1 MEFDSK
7 KILSKNKVSITNPR
21 IIVLETLLEL
31 KKPIAIDDLYTL
43 VKNKVAKSTFY
54 RVLNDLKEI
63 SILQE
68 FNSPDNVNIV
78 ELVLENT
85 QHHHHLFC
93 NDCGEIVDIHL
104 SNDFEEFLENEVRK
118 LQQKVNYLSIENHSL
133 ELFGKC
139 SGCKN
144 N

>member
-43 VKNKVAKSTFY
+43 VKNNVAKSTFY
-54 RVLNDLKEI
+54 RVLSDLKEI
-63 SILQE
+63 NILQE
-68 FNSPDNVNIV
+68 FNSPDNINIV

-93 NDCGEIVDIHL
+93 NDCGEIVDINL
-104 SNDFEEFLENEVRK
+104 SNDFEEYLQNEVRK

>member
-21 IIVLETLLEL
+21 IIVLETLFEL

-43 VKNKVAKSTFY
+43 VKNNVAKSTFY
-54 RVLNDLKEI
+54 RVLSDLKEI
-63 SILQE
+63 NILQE

-93 NDCGEIVDIHL
+93 NNCGEIVDIQL
-104 SNDFEEFLENEVRK
+104 SNDFEEYLQNEVRK

>member
-43 VKNKVAKSTFY
+43 VKNNVAKSTFY
-54 RVLNDLKEI
+54 RVLSDLKEI
-63 SILQE
+63 NILQE

-93 NDCGEIVDIHL
+93 NDCGEIVDINL
-104 SNDFEEFLENEVRK
+104 SNDFEEYLQNEVRK

-139 SGCKN
+139 SGCKDN
-144 N
+144 